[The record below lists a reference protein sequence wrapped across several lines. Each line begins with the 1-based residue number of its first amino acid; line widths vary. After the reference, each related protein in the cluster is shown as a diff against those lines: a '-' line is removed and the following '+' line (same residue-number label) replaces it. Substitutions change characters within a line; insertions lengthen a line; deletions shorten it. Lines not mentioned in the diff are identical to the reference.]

1 MTEKDLTNLLMSE
14 RFENDIVV
22 STLAKSGMKKSDKN
36 TYKSILALPAI
47 KNDLGVKL
55 EMCEKLA
62 SESTYPEL
70 CVDIITE
77 ILDEEPDVGHDKEL
91 GDKLCRII
99 DCIVRCD
106 MDKDSRIKLR
116 DCLEQL
122 YAVGEYT
129 LAKEIVC
136 LYKTEDIDIS
146 SRQHLPEVIQAKM
159 AILAY
164 SANKY
169 NVRNNAKKLSEL
181 YNHVFEYKIKGA
193 KGAACYYMWLF
204 YKRTGH
210 RSVYISLKNQ
220 CQYRDAV
227 EELLEMAKERCYWLA
242 DYVEN

>member
-36 TYKSILALPAI
+36 TYKSLLALPAI
-47 KNDLGVKL
+47 KNDLSAKL
-55 EMCEKLA
+55 EICEKLA
-62 SESTYPEL
+62 LEDTYPEL
-70 CVDIITE
+70 CVDIITGS
-77 ILDEEPDVGHDKEL
+77 LDEEPDIGHDKEL
-91 GDKLCRII
+91 GDKICRII

-204 YKRTGH
+204 YKRTKYHKKYLDRRKKGTDT
-210 RSVYISLKNQ
+210 IQ
-220 CQYRDAV
+220 DDM
-227 EELLEMAKERCYWLA
+227 LEMAKERCFWLA
-242 DYVEN
+242 DYIAN

>member
-36 TYKSILALPAI
+36 TYKSLLALPAI
-47 KNDLGVKL
+47 KNDLGAKL
-55 EMCEKLA
+55 EICEKLA
-62 SESTYPEL
+62 LEDTYPEL

-77 ILDEEPDVGHDKEL
+77 ILDEEPDIGHDKEL
-91 GDKLCRII
+91 GDKICRII

-204 YKRTGH
+204 YKRTKYHKKYLDRRKKGTDT
-210 RSVYISLKNQ
+210 IQ
-220 CQYRDAV
+220 DDM
-227 EELLEMAKERCYWLA
+227 LEMAKERCFWLA
-242 DYVEN
+242 DYIAN

>member
-1 MTEKDLTNLLMSE
+1 MTAKDLTNLLMSE
-14 RFENDIVV
+14 KFENDIVV
-22 STLAKSGMKKSDKN
+22 SILAKADIKNINKN
-36 TYKSILALPAI
+36 TCKSILALPAI

-55 EMCEKLA
+55 EICEKLA
-62 SESTYPEL
+62 SENTYPEL

-77 ILDEEPDVGHDKEL
+77 ILDEEPDIGHDREL
-91 GDKLCRII
+91 GDKLRRII
-99 DCIVRCD
+99 DFIVRCD

-204 YKRTGH
+204 YKRTKYHKKYLDRRKKGTDT
-210 RSVYISLKNQ
+210 IQ
-220 CQYRDAV
+220 DDM
-227 EELLEMAKERCYWLA
+227 LEMAKERCFWLA
-242 DYVEN
+242 DYIAN

>member
-22 STLAKSGMKKSDKN
+22 STLAKADIKNINKN
-36 TYKSILALPAI
+36 TCKSILALPAI

-55 EMCEKLA
+55 EICEKLA
-62 SESTYPEL
+62 LEDTYPEL

-77 ILDEEPDVGHDKEL
+77 LLDEEPDVGHDKEL
-91 GDKLCRII
+91 GDKLRRII

-122 YAVGEYT
+122 YAVGDRTY
-129 LAKEIVC
+129 AKQIIR

-181 YNHVFEYKIKGA
+181 YDHVFEYKIKGA

-204 YKRTGH
+204 YKRTKYHKKYLDRRKKGTDT
-210 RSVYISLKNQ
+210 IQ
-220 CQYRDAV
+220 DDM
-227 EELLEMAKERCYWLA
+227 LEMAKERCYWLA

>member
-1 MTEKDLTNLLMSE
+1 MTEKALTNLLMSE
-14 RFENDIVV
+14 RFENDTVV
-22 STLAKSGMKKSDKN
+22 STLAKAGIKNINKN

-47 KNDLGVKL
+47 KNDLGTKL

-62 SESTYPEL
+62 SENTYPEL

-77 ILDEEPDVGHDKEL
+77 ILDEEPDIGHDREL
-91 GDKLCRII
+91 GDKLRRII
-99 DCIVRCD
+99 DFIVRCD
-106 MDKDSRIKLR
+106 MNKDSRIKLR

-136 LYKTEDIDIS
+136 LYKTEDSDIS

-169 NVRNNAKKLSEL
+169 NVHNNAKKLSEL
-181 YNHVFEYKIKGA
+181 YNYVFEYKIKGA

-204 YKRTGH
+204 YKRTKYHKKYLDRRKKGTDT
-210 RSVYISLKNQ
+210 IQ
-220 CQYRDAV
+220 DDM
-227 EELLEMAKERCYWLA
+227 LEMAKERCFWLA
-242 DYVEN
+242 DYIAN